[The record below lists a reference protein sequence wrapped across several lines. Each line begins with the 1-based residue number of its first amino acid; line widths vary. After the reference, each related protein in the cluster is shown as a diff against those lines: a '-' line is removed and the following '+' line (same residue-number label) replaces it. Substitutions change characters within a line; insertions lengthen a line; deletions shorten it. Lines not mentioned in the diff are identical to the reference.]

1 MAAAWEQSSANT
13 LGIRNGDIRAIRI
26 FRGSNLG
33 EVGKKLEDTE
43 NQSED
48 GGAPHRV
55 SKTFIITL
63 ITLSRGGSHQNIT
76 PGVETV
82 TFNDFLHNIF
92 YP

>member
-1 MAAAWEQSSANT
+1 MAAAWKQSSANT

-48 GGAPHRV
+48 GGAPQRV
-55 SKTFIITL
+55 SKTFIIIL
-63 ITLSRGGSHQNIT
+63 ITLARGGSHQNIT
-76 PGVETV
+76 PGVETA
-82 TFNDFLHNIF
+82 TFNDFPHNF
-92 YP
+92 FNP